1 MTTNDGG
8 LKSTVLR
15 GMVKAATVAAVLAFG
30 AGVWAQEPTGQPAEG
45 QPAEAQ
51 PDAAGRE
58 ALQAKVL
65 EVTGNVRRAPAGVVQ
80 GDPQWA
86 AVVVSEMLPSG
97 TQIATGFRSSV
108 VLGFGEDTVVQVRKA
123 SLCSIDDYYKSATQK
138 TVALG
143 LGYGT
148 IRGGSTEGE
157 LRTEVVVDSTVAT
170 LAKRGTEGWEI
181 EIEPTTG
188 FFRGSV
194 ARLGLIEMIQK
205 LTGQSRLVRA
215 NQYVNTESIRR
226 MWISQTVF
234 DRAVRFY
241 DGASVSESES
251 KFASENTGGASV
263 VSPDASEAN
272 QVTKRL
278 DPGFVTSLQAA
289 QASNQTTPQFA
300 PPLFR
305 LRPEGD
311 FGFPPT
317 LSNLL
322 NEVIGGGAK
331 SRVETRREQ
340 FMFRGERS
348 HRSR

>member
-1 MTTNDGG
+1 
-8 LKSTVLR
+8 
-15 GMVKAATVAAVLAFG
+15 MVAGVAAVLAIG
-30 AGVWAQEPTGQPAEG
+30 AGARGQEPGAEQPAI
-45 QPAEAQ
+45 
-51 PDAAGRE
+51 DRE
-58 ALQAKVL
+58 VLQAKIL
-65 EVTGNVRRAPAGVVQ
+65 EVTGNVKRAPAGVPQ

-86 AVVVSEMLPSG
+86 IVTVNEMLPSG

-215 NQYVNTESIRR
+215 NQYVNNDSIRR
-226 MWISQTVF
+226 MWINQTVF

-241 DGASVSESES
+241 DGASISEAES
-251 KFASENTGGASV
+251 KFASENSGGAGV

-278 DPGFVTSLQAA
+278 DPGFVSTLQAA
-289 QASNQTTPQFA
+289 QASSQTTPQFA

-305 LRPEGD
+305 IRPEGD

-317 LSNLL
+317 FSNLFL
-322 NEVIGGGAK
+322 DVIGGGAK
-331 SRVETRREQ
+331 NRVETRREQ
-340 FMFRGERS
+340 MSFMRERS
-348 HRSR
+348 YRSR